1 MDSERWKQVDSLLQ
15 SVLGRPPEER
25 EAFLRQSCATDEAL
39 EREVR
44 SLLAAQQEAGSSFL
58 EDPALEVAARGLALN
73 EDKGEQDGT
82 LSLLGSTVSHYR
94 VLGKLGGGGMG
105 VVYKAEDTRL
115 HRFVALKFLP
125 EDFVHDPQA
134 LARFRREAQS
144 ASALN
149 HPNICTV
156 HDIGEQDGRAFIA
169 MEFLDGLTLKHCIGG
184 HPMEIEEVLSQAIEI
199 ADALDAAH
207 SAGIIHRD
215 IKPANIFVIKRGHA
229 KILDFGLAQV
239 EFKAA
244 PAGGKGDTLTAGS
257 EAQNLTSP
265 GTMLGTVAYM
275 SPEQVKAKELD
286 ARTDLFSFG
295 TVLYEMATGKMPF
308 EGTSPAEISAAILH
322 LEPPSPSQVSPQVSP
337 GLEAIIGKALEKDR
351 NLRYQHAS
359 DMRADLQR
367 LKRDSDSG
375 RKLPAASGESTA
387 VPDTTQ
393 PTATGSSTVITIA
406 KRYKWGVAAGVIG
419 ALIIL
424 SAAGI
429 GAYKFFH
436 RPAPMPFQN
445 FTITQV
451 TNSGNVYQAAI
462 SPDGKY
468 LLSLVG
474 DKGKASLW
482 LRNIPTNSDTQVI
495 APSDASYWN
504 LTFSPDGNYFYFL
517 KAMTG
522 NRSGLFR
529 VPVLGGVPQTIVRDD
544 ASGATFS
551 PDGKRMAFVRANAP
565 EPGNFLLLT
574 AKVDGTDERIVANGP
589 KVPGQGWF
597 PTLAAWS
604 PDIDQIT
611 LVVPEQGEA
620 RLSIQQRDLASLKVR
635 TLAQV
640 DDLPLGGIVW
650 MPDSSGLVVVYQ
662 RGIGFV
668 VRSQLGFISNPA
680 GKFHTIT
687 NDTNSYQTLTLS
699 ADGKTLATVQ
709 QKNTQTLYLMPA
721 TGFVANPPSP
731 APAQSKNAS
740 MFGWATDGD
749 LYFGDDSNL
758 LRMSPD
764 GSNKTTLFSEP
775 SSKIIFPK
783 GCPGGRYVV
792 FTWSDH
798 AGGKKT
804 NIGRVDTDGSDPK
817 QLTKGVGDVNPNCSP
832 DGKWV
837 YYASLDPPQ
846 LWQVP
851 IDGGTPEVVPGSALS
866 SGLVAASGAV
876 AVSPDGK
883 LLAFPAFGT
892 ATTPLRKVVLV
903 PLHAGPKVQP
913 QFLDPDPRIGSGLL
927 FTPDGKAVVYTIY
940 EPGTMNLWLQPLDGS
955 PGRQITNFTTDAIQA
970 AQFSP
975 DGKTLGVMLTH
986 FESDVVLLHDEGPSP
1001 Q

>member
-257 EAQNLTSP
+257 EAHHLTSP

-275 SPEQVKAKELD
+275 SPEQVKAKDLD

-322 LEPPSPSQVSPQVSP
+322 LEPPSPSQLNPQVSP

-359 DMRADLQR
+359 DIRTDLQR

-387 VPDTTQ
+387 VPATAQ
-393 PTATGSSTVITIA
+393 PTATRSSAVITVA
-406 KRYKWGVAAGVIG
+406 KRYKWLVAAGVI
-419 ALIIL
+419 A
-424 SAAGI
+424 
-429 GAYKFFH
+429 
-436 RPAPMPFQN
+436 
-445 FTITQV
+445 
-451 TNSGNVYQAAI
+451 AAI
-462 SPDGKY
+462 AYIGMRPEPVPRVSNYVQLTHDGKQKY
-468 LLSLVG
+468 LVG
-474 DKGKASLW
+474 TEGSRLYLYLYGPDSQGMAEMSLSGGEPRPVSILPSTNMSPLVLSEDGSDLLVVDGAGGLLTMRAKHGPPAKGPLW
-482 LRNIPTNSDTQVI
+482 S
-495 APSDASYWN
+495 
-504 LTFSPDGNYFYFL
+504 
-517 KAMTG
+517 
-522 NRSGLFR
+522 
-529 VPVLGGVPQTIVRDD
+529 VPVLGGSPRRLGDTEGQDAAWSADGKMLAYSNWGDLFVAKADGTEPRKLVTMGKEPAFVGDLVWSPDGTKLRFDAEESLGIPPLLLWEVSVDGTGLHRLLPKPTYYECCGQWT
-544 ASGATFS
+544 ASGKYFIFWSRGQIWALPRKGGFMHSESKPIQLTSSPMRLSFSLPSKDGKKLFVVGYTFHGELMRYDLKSGQFAPFLGGISADMVAFSKDGQWAAYVSCLEGNLWRGKLDGSERLQLTFGPDYAMVPRWS
-551 PDGKRMAFVRANAP
+551 PDGKKILFNSLTTAVKPARIYEVSVEGGTPRLVLPDDPHPQQDAN
-565 EPGNFLLLT
+565 
-574 AKVDGTDERIVANGP
+574 
-589 KVPGQGWF
+589 W
-597 PTLAAWS
+597 
-604 PDIDQIT
+604 
-611 LVVPEQGEA
+611 
-620 RLSIQQRDLASLKVR
+620 
-635 TLAQV
+635 
-640 DDLPLGGIVW
+640 
-650 MPDSSGLVVVYQ
+650 
-662 RGIGFV
+662 
-668 VRSQLGFISNPA
+668 
-680 GKFHTIT
+680 
-687 NDTNSYQTLTLS
+687 
-699 ADGKTLATVQ
+699 
-709 QKNTQTLYLMPA
+709 
-721 TGFVANPPSP
+721 
-731 APAQSKNAS
+731 
-740 MFGWATDGD
+740 
-749 LYFGDDSNL
+749 
-758 LRMSPD
+758 SPD
-764 GSNKTTLFSEP
+764 GSKIVFGGGAHDATSTIRILDLTTHQVSTL
-775 SSKIIFPK
+775 
-783 GCPGGRYVV
+783 PGSQ
-792 FTWSDH
+792 T
-798 AGGKKT
+798 
-804 NIGRVDTDGSDPK
+804 
-817 QLTKGVGDVNPNCSP
+817 LTSPRWSP
-832 DGKWV
+832 DGRYIV
-837 YYASLDPPQ
+837 AMPSDL
-846 LWQVP
+846 
-851 IDGGTPEVVPGSALS
+851 SALLRFDLQS
-866 SGLVAASGAV
+866 QKWSDLAKGSFSWLSWSKDGQCIYALD
-876 AVSPDGK
+876 VS
-883 LLAFPAFGT
+883 GT
-892 ATTPLRKVVLV
+892 A
-903 PLHAGPKVQP
+903 
-913 QFLDPDPRIGSGLL
+913 
-927 FTPDGKAVVYTIY
+927 AVVRVR
-940 EPGTMNLWLQPLDGS
+940 LS
-955 PGRQITNFTTDAIQA
+955 
-970 AQFSP
+970 
-975 DGKTLGVMLTH
+975 DGKTERAVDLKNFVLTGLWGNGLSLAPDDSPLLLRDAGT
-986 FESDVVLLHDEGPSP
+986 SDVYALDWEEP
-1001 Q
+1001 